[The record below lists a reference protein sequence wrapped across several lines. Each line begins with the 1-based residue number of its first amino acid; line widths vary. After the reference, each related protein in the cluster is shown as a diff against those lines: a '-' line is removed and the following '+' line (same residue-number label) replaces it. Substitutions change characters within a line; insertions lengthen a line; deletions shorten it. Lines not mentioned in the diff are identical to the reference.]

1 VGAFNAEM
9 MRCWPGA
16 RLLLASLAG
25 SKRRQFDLRVVAVM
39 RTLPGEALRYHH
51 PYLVASAVKIRS
63 AA

>member
-1 VGAFNAEM
+1 M

-25 SKRRQFDLRVVAVM
+25 SKRRQFDLRVVAAM
-39 RTLPGEALRYHH
+39 RALPGEALRYHH